1 MSSASQ
7 RIQWLHKKI
16 VDRAYPNAF
25 HLAERFRISHRQAQ
39 RDVDYLRHEMGAP
52 LAYSASEK
60 GYYYSEAFTFPLIIE
75 SEGDVDFNDAITG
88 MKEFGNSDAER
99 SVLQLQLPYYATLEI
114 KDRMTVLNLR
124 SLIVSDEP
132 HHRYRCEFPSVE
144 LFLGIIMSIGA
155 DIKIVEPLWLRE
167 KLVEFAIRVIENN
180 PLDELE
186 EDEG

>member
-16 VDRAYPNAF
+16 SDRAYPNAF

-52 LAYSASEK
+52 LAYSAVEK
-60 GYYYSEAFTFPLIIE
+60 GYYYKEAFTFPLIIE

-88 MKEFGNSDAER
+88 IKELNSANAER
-99 SVLQLQLPYYATLEI
+99 SVLQLQMPYYATLEI
-114 KDRMTVLNLR
+114 RDRMTVLNLR

-144 LFLGIIMSIGA
+144 LFLGIIMSMGA
-155 DIKIVEPLWLRE
+155 DIRIVEPLWLRE
-167 KLVEFAIRVIENN
+167 RLVEFAKKVIENN
-180 PLDELE
+180 PLDEDE
-186 EDEG
+186 EE

>member
-16 VDRAYPNAF
+16 VDRAYPNAY

-52 LAYSASEK
+52 LAYSAVEK
-60 GYYYSEAFTFPLIIE
+60 GYYYSESFTFPLIIE
-75 SEGDVDFNDAITG
+75 AEGDVDFNDAIIG
-88 MKEFGNSDAER
+88 MKEFGNSSAER

-124 SLIVSDEP
+124 SLIVADEP

-144 LFLGIIMSIGA
+144 LFLGIIMSTGA
-155 DIKIVEPLWLRE
+155 EIKVVSPDWLRE
-167 KLVEFAIRVIENN
+167 RLVEFAHRVLRNN
-180 PLDELE
+180 EEEATNDE
-186 EDEG
+186 